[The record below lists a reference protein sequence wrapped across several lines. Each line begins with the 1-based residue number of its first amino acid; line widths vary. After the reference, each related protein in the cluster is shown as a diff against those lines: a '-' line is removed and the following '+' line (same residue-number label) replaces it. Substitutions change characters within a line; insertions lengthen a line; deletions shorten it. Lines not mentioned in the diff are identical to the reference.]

1 MEKYQKG
8 QRWISESE
16 PELGVGVVV
25 DTGPSRVF
33 LLFRV
38 SNTLRQYAT
47 GSAPIKRVEFSPGD
61 TIKLHDGSNAVV
73 DTVEKR
79 DGMLTYLVGSREI
92 PETELSDT
100 LTFSKPEDRLFIGQV
115 DDNSTFALRHESL

>member
-1 MEKYQKG
+1 MVVFQKG

-25 DTGPSRVF
+25 DTSAGRVF

-47 GSAPIKRVEFSPGD
+47 GSAPIKRVEFRPGD
-61 TIKLHDGSNAVV
+61 TIKTHDDENVV
-73 DTVEKR
+73 VETVETR
-79 DGMLTYLVGSREI
+79 ADGVIVYRGEGKEV
-92 PETELSDT
+92 PETDLADT
-100 LTFSKPEDRLFIGQV
+100 LSFNKPEERLYAGQI
-115 DDNSTFALRHESL
+115 DDNRTFDLRS

>member
-1 MEKYQKG
+1 MGNFQKG

-33 LLFRV
+33 LLFRA

-47 GSAPIKRVEFSPGD
+47 GSAPI
-61 TIKLHDGSNAVV
+61 
-73 DTVEKR
+73 
-79 DGMLTYLVGSREI
+79 
-92 PETELSDT
+92 
-100 LTFSKPEDRLFIGQV
+100 
-115 DDNSTFALRHESL
+115 